1 MWILESSYWCVW
13 RLKRCGFVVGKPA
26 GGRLWGFKSYPYKT
40 PNLYSLF
47 LFVVWDVSSHLF
59 LLPCFCLA
67 IWILTLWNFNPLINT
82 SVSSV
87 WFFFKKHIFFKKICV
102 YECLFA
108 CLYVHQIHAGAHRG
122 QKRARD
128 PLELELKMVVNYHV
142 RYQNQVWVLYKSSKC
157 Y

>member
-13 RLKRCGFVVGKPA
+13 RLKRCGFVVRKPA

-87 WFFFKKHIFFKKICV
+87 WFFLKKHIFLKKIVCTSV
-102 YECLFA
+102 YLHVSMCTKYMLGPTE
-108 CLYVHQIHAGAHRG
+108 
-122 QKRARD
+122 ARREHGI
-128 PLELELKMVVNYHV
+128 P
-142 RYQNQVWVLYKSSKC
+142 WS
-157 Y
+157 